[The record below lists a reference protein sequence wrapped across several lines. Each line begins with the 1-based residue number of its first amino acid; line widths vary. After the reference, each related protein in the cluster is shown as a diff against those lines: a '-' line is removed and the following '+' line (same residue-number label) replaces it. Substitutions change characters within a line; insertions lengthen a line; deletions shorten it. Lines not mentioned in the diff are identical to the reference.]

1 MKPSLHDVNLAR
13 RRALKAA
20 GGGLAIAFLW
30 TGTGGVAHALASARR
45 QPGDAAMAAADGAPP
60 FAPNAF
66 IRVDTDGSVRLVI
79 PSVEM
84 GQSIY
89 TGFAML
95 ISEELGVGLDQVR
108 VEHAPASTD
117 LYGMPLMGGQLTGGS
132 TSTRSGWE
140 VMREA
145 GAVARTLLVSAAAA
159 KWKVE
164 ASECTVSRGII
175 THAKTDRAIG
185 FADVATAAGR
195 LPMPDKV
202 ILKDPKDFT
211 LIGKPMRRVDAFG
224 KVNGTLP
231 FGIDVKIDGMKVAT
245 VQACPTFGGTLKG
258 VNEAKARAVPG
269 VVDVLKL
276 SNAVAVVAG
285 HFWAAKKGM
294 EALEIEWDLGPN
306 AGLTTEKLISTLAS
320 ASMNG
325 TPILGRKVGAR
336 PSAGKR
342 VSATY
347 QLPMLAHAT
356 MEPLNATVEVT
367 ADKCEIW
374 AGTQVPVRCVDAAMA
389 ITGLP
394 REKIVLH
401 PQYLG
406 GGFGRRLEHDY
417 VDQAVRFAKQVGY
430 PLKIIWT
437 REEDIRQD
445 IVRPPYYDRVEALL
459 DGDGMP
465 VWFADRTTG
474 PSILARFMPPA
485 MTKEGLDSD
494 MVECSAETPYDFPN
508 LQVDW
513 VRQEMPDGMVVGWWR
528 GVGPLHNLFVVEAF
542 MDELAHAA
550 GKDPVAYRRALV
562 RKSPRTLGVLNLL
575 AEKTQW
581 GQVPLPGRVGRGVAL
596 GEPFGSHVGAMVEV
610 EVSEQGKVHLRRVVV
625 ALDCGIAINASSI
638 EAQVQGGVI
647 FGLSAALYSG
657 ITIRNGAIEQ
667 SNFHDYRSLRISEAP
682 VIEVHRVDS
691 KEKPGGLGELGTA
704 IVAPA
709 MVNAIFAA
717 TGVRLRQL
725 PVDPDLLVKDKAA
738 LKETLSALMPAVGE
752 GA

>member
-1 MKPSLHDVNLAR
+1 MKSSVPPVNLAR
-13 RRALKAA
+13 RHALKTA

-45 QPGDAAMAAADGAPP
+45 QAGDAAMAVADGAPS

-95 ISEELGVGLDQVR
+95 ISEELGVGLDQVK
-108 VEHAPASTD
+108 VEHAPASTE

-159 KWKVE
+159 RWKVDP
-164 ASECTVSRGII
+164 STCTVSRGVVM
-175 THAKTDRAIG
+175 HAASDRSIG
-185 FADVATAAGR
+185 FGAVATAAGK

-211 LIGKPMRRVDAFG
+211 LIGKPMRRVDAAG
-224 KVNGTLP
+224 KINGSLP

-245 VQACPTFGGTLKG
+245 VQACPTFGGTLKS
-258 VNEAKARAVPG
+258 VDETNARGVPG

-276 SNAVAVVAG
+276 PNAVAVVAE

-294 EALEIEWDLGPN
+294 EALEIEWDHGLN
-306 AGLTTEKLISTLAS
+306 AGLTTDKLIEVLAA

-325 TPILGRKVGAR
+325 TPILGRKAGSR
-336 PSAGKR
+336 PPTGKR

-347 QLPMLAHAT
+347 ILPMLAHAT
-356 MEPLNATVEVT
+356 MEPLNATVHVT

-374 AGTQVPVRCVDAAMA
+374 AGTQVPVRCVDAAME

-394 REKIVLH
+394 RDKIALH

-417 VDQAVRFAKQVGY
+417 VDQAVRFAKQVAY

-445 IVRPPYYDRVEALL
+445 VVRPPYYDRVEALL
-459 DGDGMP
+459 DGAGMP

-494 MVECSAETPYDFPN
+494 MVECSAETPYDLPN
-508 LQVDW
+508 VQVDW
-513 VRQEMPDGMVVGWWR
+513 VRQEMPEGMVVGWWR

-542 MDELAHAA
+542 IDELAHAA

-562 RKSPRTLGVLNLL
+562 RKSPRTLGVLELL
-575 AEKTQW
+575 AEKTRW
-581 GQVPLPGRVGRGVAL
+581 GKESLPERVGRGIAL
-596 GEPFGSHVGAMVEV
+596 GEPFGSHVCAMVEV
-610 EVSEQGKVHLRRVVV
+610 EVGDQGAVRLRRVVV

-647 FGLSAALYSG
+647 FGLGAALFSG
-657 ITIRNGAIEQ
+657 ITINNGAIEQ

-682 VIEVHRVDS
+682 VIEVHQVAS
-691 KEKPGGLGELGTA
+691 GEKPGGLGELGTA

-709 MVNAIFAA
+709 LVNAIFAA

-725 PVDPDLLVKDKAA
+725 PVDPALLVNDKAA
-738 LKETLSALMPAVGE
+738 RKAAVSVLSSVDGE
-752 GA
+752 GV

>member
-1 MKPSLHDVNLAR
+1 MTSSDPLVNLAR
-13 RRALKAA
+13 RRALKTA

-45 QPGDAAMAAADGAPP
+45 QAGDAAMAAADGAPP

-95 ISEELGVGLDQVR
+95 LSEELGVGLDQVK
-108 VEHAPASTD
+108 VEHAPASTE

-159 KWKVE
+159 RWKVDP
-164 ASECTVSRGII
+164 STCTVSRGVI
-175 THAKTDRAIG
+175 THAASNRSIG
-185 FADVATAAGR
+185 FGAVATAAGT
-195 LPMPDKV
+195 LPMPEKV
-202 ILKDPKDFT
+202 PLKDPKDFT
-211 LIGKPMRRVDAFG
+211 LIGKPMRRVDAAG
-224 KVNGTLP
+224 KINGSLP

-245 VQACPTFGGTLKG
+245 VQACPTFGGTLKSAD
-258 VNEAKARAVPG
+258 ETKARSVPG

-276 SNAVAVVAG
+276 PNAVAVVAE

-294 EALEIEWDLGPN
+294 EALDIAWDPGLN
-306 AGLTTEKLISTLAS
+306 AGLTTDKLVATLAA
-320 ASMNG
+320 ASMHG
-325 TPILGRKVGAR
+325 TPILGRKAGSK
-336 PSAGKR
+336 PPTGKR

-347 QLPMLAHAT
+347 ILPMLAHAT
-356 MEPLNATVEVT
+356 MEPLNATVHVT

-374 AGTQVPVRCVDAAMA
+374 AGTQVPVRCVDAAME

-394 REKIVLH
+394 RDRIALH

-417 VDQAVRFAKQVGY
+417 VDQAVRFAKQVAY

-459 DGDGMP
+459 DDAGMP

-494 MVECSAETPYDFPN
+494 MVECAAETPYDLPN
-508 LQVDW
+508 VQVDW
-513 VRQEMPDGMVVGWWR
+513 VRQEMPEGMVVGWWR

-542 MDELAHAA
+542 IDELAHAA

-562 RKSPRTLGVLNLL
+562 RKSPRTLGVLELL
-575 AEKTQW
+575 AEKTRW
-581 GQVPLPGRVGRGVAL
+581 GKEPLPDRVGRGIAL
-596 GEPFGSHVGAMVEV
+596 GEPFGSHVCAMVEV
-610 EVSEQGKVHLRRVVV
+610 EVGDQGAVRLRRVVV

-647 FGLSAALYSG
+647 FGLGAALYSG
-657 ITIRNGAIEQ
+657 ITISNGAIEQ

-682 VIEVHRVDS
+682 VVEVHQVAS
-691 KEKPGGLGELGTA
+691 GEKPGGLGELGTA

-709 MVNAIFAA
+709 LVNAIFAA

-725 PVDPDLLVKDKAA
+725 PVDPALLVKDKAA
-738 LKETLSALMPAVGE
+738 LKAAVSVLSSVDGE